1 MWKLVGVFSLAALVV
16 LGSTVLAQNS
26 GPYQVYG
33 QGHTSCGTWVTEHA
47 TNSPNAAAQLA
58 WVLGF
63 VSGYGYTRPGELN
76 ETGPDA
82 VTAWIGNYCQAY
94 PLESLASATGTMVH
108 ELRLK

>member
-1 MWKLVGVFSLAALVV
+1 MWKHVGVVSLAALVA

-33 QGHTSCGTWVTEHA
+33 DGHTTCGTWVTEHA
-47 TNSPNAAAQLA
+47 TSSSHAAAQLA

-63 VSGYGYTRPGELN
+63 ISGYGYTRPGELH

-94 PLESLASATGTMVH
+94 PRESLARAAGTMVH